1 MRIISGKFKNKKL
14 DFPENSKTRPLKNSV
29 RENIFNILSHSNHV
43 SVNIKNS
50 NVLDLYS
57 GSGSFGL
64 ECVSREAS
72 KIFFVENDLEA
83 LTILKKNIKNLNSEK
98 KVIVIFQ
105 DVLEFFKNLNL
116 KLIEEKFNIIF
127 LDPPYKDKKFIEIIK
142 KLKEKDVLNKEHILV
157 IHREINSK
165 DHIDK
170 YLNIIEKRIYGR
182 SEVFF
187 GRLISN

>member
-43 SVNIKNS
+43 SVDIKNS

-64 ECVSREAS
+64 ECLSREAS

-98 KVIVIFQ
+98 KAIVIFE

-116 KLIEEKFNIIF
+116 RLKKEKFNIIF
-127 LDPPYKDKKFIEIIK
+127 LDPPYRDKKFIEIIK

-170 YLNIIEKRIYGR
+170 YLNIIENRVYGR

-187 GRLISN
+187 GRLI

>member
-64 ECVSREAS
+64 ECVSR
-72 KIFFVENDLEA
+72 
-83 LTILKKNIKNLNSEK
+83 
-98 KVIVIFQ
+98 
-105 DVLEFFKNLNL
+105 
-116 KLIEEKFNIIF
+116 
-127 LDPPYKDKKFIEIIK
+127 
-142 KLKEKDVLNKEHILV
+142 
-157 IHREINSK
+157 
-165 DHIDK
+165 
-170 YLNIIEKRIYGR
+170 
-182 SEVFF
+182 
-187 GRLISN
+187 

>member
-98 KVIVIFQ
+98 KVIIIFQ

-116 KLIEEKFNIIF
+116 KLIKEKFNIIF